1 MEKYIKIAFTDDVI
15 NDPRSADYGPGVR
28 IRLLSLNGD

>member
-1 MEKYIKIAFTDDVI
+1 MEKCIKIAFTDDVI